1 MTHSDLRLA
10 TANVSTEAP
19 VRFALLGTQ
28 GPLPLYTCTLLRN
41 LVISENIRDFRE
53 FWPQNLSETEAFL
66 HDADKNQNFLVG
78 AQFPDRSLI
87 DWLARERIPTLIALD
102 APVTSVAWW
111 MEALNADLL
120 NSIPPITRSF
130 AMIAEAVNNPYCAVI
145 THSHAGIRLEDLFQ
159 HVGKFCL
166 GRPPRNLSMIFQRLE
181 LPSDA
186 TLEQAIAKAYPRAA
200 TLPKDMGLTGKA
212 REEVAMVCNPL
223 LPMVQGQIGEP
234 MRWPPSMFL
243 DGRAYRRPAPAIQE
257 LVGPARCLYYGPYLY
272 LPRGHYAGEVAFG
285 ISSEIRDMYL
295 RIEAVSGESITD
307 FSTRARKGGLYTLP
321 FEFSHDDA
329 SQHIEV
335 RVLIDRGEIEGYL
348 GLAHVSITPTRLAVC
363 S

>member
-130 AMIAEAVNNPYCAVI
+130 AMIAEAVN
-145 THSHAGIRLEDLFQ
+145 
-159 HVGKFCL
+159 
-166 GRPPRNLSMIFQRLE
+166 LSLI
-181 LPSDA
+181 
-186 TLEQAIAKAYPRAA
+186 
-200 TLPKDMGLTGKA
+200 
-212 REEVAMVCNPL
+212 
-223 LPMVQGQIGEP
+223 
-234 MRWPPSMFL
+234 
-243 DGRAYRRPAPAIQE
+243 
-257 LVGPARCLYYGPYLY
+257 
-272 LPRGHYAGEVAFG
+272 
-285 ISSEIRDMYL
+285 
-295 RIEAVSGESITD
+295 
-307 FSTRARKGGLYTLP
+307 
-321 FEFSHDDA
+321 
-329 SQHIEV
+329 HI
-335 RVLIDRGEIEGYL
+335 
-348 GLAHVSITPTRLAVC
+348 
-363 S
+363 